1 MFLCVAVLAL
11 LADFDWVSPA
21 HAERPAF
28 DWAQIAI
35 DRGDGTIVDLVV
47 ELAVSPFQQQ
57 YGLMFV
63 TALDEHQGM
72 LFIFNADAMRS
83 FWMKNTLIPL
93 DMLFFDSEGRL
104 VSALVDVPPRNT
116 EPRPSAAPAR
126 YVLELKGGSMARLGI
141 KSGARLLLRGPIA
154 AD

>member
-1 MFLCVAVLAL
+1 MRSDILLPARCRHAVLLCVAALAL
-11 LADFDWVSPA
+11 LATFDWVSPA
-21 HAERPAF
+21 RAERPAF
-28 DWAQIAI
+28 DMVQIAI
-35 DRGDGTIVDLVV
+35 DRGDGTIVDLTV

-63 TALDEHQGM
+63 TALDDHQGM

-104 VSALVDVPPRNT
+104 VSAHLWMCHRATRN
-116 EPRPSAAPAR
+116 RALQR
-126 YVLELKGGSMARLGI
+126 RQRVMYWN
-141 KSGARLLLRGPIA
+141 
-154 AD
+154 